1 MRTILQS
8 ETSECGLACLAMIC
22 ASHGKQ
28 IELYELRRLFRTSSK
43 GATLP
48 DLMHQA
54 SNLGLASRPIRADI
68 ANLPDIKTPAIL
80 HWDFNHFVVLRKAT
94 RKFAIIGDPARG
106 TRRVS
111 MQEISDS
118 FTGIALELSPS
129 DSFRQAS
136 NSKRISIWSVI
147 GPIEGITPALLKIL
161 IVGVALQAIAIVG
174 PWYSQFVIDDV
185 IASGDRDLLATVM
198 VGFSIMLAL
207 HAALSIGRSWM
218 TTALT
223 QELSLQWATRLF
235 EHLLRL
241 PCAFFERR
249 SPSEILSRFG
259 SIDAVQRTLTVSALE
274 SLIDGVMATIA
285 FVLMFVYSPVL
296 AFVSTTAIALAC
308 VLRIALHPKLRAAAA
323 ERIVLQTKESS
334 LLLETFKAIASIKLN
349 THEAARLARW
359 QNIKVQIQNRDAET
373 IRIGYIASAAQSF
386 LFGLENV
393 LVIGLGAKLAM
404 NSGSDQGAN
413 FTVGMLMAFL
423 GYKGQVLSRVMAV
436 IAFIGDWRMLDL
448 HAERL
453 SDVALS
459 EPENT
464 AINRIRPIRGI
475 ITESN
480 SESIAN
486 DVIFEAQNL
495 GLRYSD
501 SEPWIFREVDLAIRR
516 GECVAIIGKSGC
528 GKSSLLKA
536 ILGLYPATEGRMFA
550 FGHSIKNLR
559 ESAFSEQI
567 GVVLQDDC
575 IVYGSVAENVSF
587 HSENVDE
594 GRLVEACKIAC
605 IHDDIERMPM
615 RYETVL
621 NESGTGLSGGQR
633 QRILLARAL
642 YRRPTVLIL
651 DEATSHLDSATEAR
665 INHALDAASLTRL
678 IIAHRPQTISSA
690 SRVLTLSEI
699 GLQNYRTD

>member
-1 MRTILQS
+1 
-8 ETSECGLACLAMIC
+8 
-22 ASHGKQ
+22 
-28 IELYELRRLFRTSSK
+28 
-43 GATLP
+43 
-48 DLMHQA
+48 
-54 SNLGLASRPIRADI
+54 
-68 ANLPDIKTPAIL
+68 
-80 HWDFNHFVVLRKAT
+80 
-94 RKFAIIGDPARG
+94 
-106 TRRVS
+106 
-111 MQEISDS
+111 
-118 FTGIALELSPS
+118 
-129 DSFRQAS
+129 
-136 NSKRISIWSVI
+136 
-147 GPIEGITPALLKIL
+147 
-161 IVGVALQAIAIVG
+161 
-174 PWYSQFVIDDV
+174 
-185 IASGDRDLLATVM
+185 
-198 VGFSIMLAL
+198 
-207 HAALSIGRSWM
+207 
-218 TTALT
+218 
-223 QELSLQWATRLF
+223 
-235 EHLLRL
+235 
-241 PCAFFERR
+241 
-249 SPSEILSRFG
+249 
-259 SIDAVQRTLTVSALE
+259 
-274 SLIDGVMATIA
+274 
-285 FVLMFVYSPVL
+285 
-296 AFVSTTAIALAC
+296 
-308 VLRIALHPKLRAAAA
+308 
-323 ERIVLQTKESS
+323 
-334 LLLETFKAIASIKLN
+334 
-349 THEAARLARW
+349 
-359 QNIKVQIQNRDAET
+359 
-373 IRIGYIASAAQSF
+373 
-386 LFGLENV
+386 
-393 LVIGLGAKLAM
+393 
-404 NSGSDQGAN
+404 
-413 FTVGMLMAFL
+413 MLMAFL